1 MNPSVTN
8 SNRRVRTRTH
18 GGVAGCVKKTRKRHA
33 VRKMKVG
40 PSEPLCRGR
49 LQTAV
54 SCFSQKLQVVN
65 VTVKRRDTRSR
76 HVGIR
81 ETNANEPPTTHRNTT
96 RTTSEPELPARAGRS
111 TEATYLLAVRC
122 PVYRGRDSSLGF
134 RTELENLVCDGKGK
148 GTSGSPVRP
157 KVPTR
162 KPGANCFVVAR
173 KRSNSRGAKGAGHPR

>member
-1 MNPSVTN
+1 MS
-8 SNRRVRTRTH
+8 
-18 GGVAGCVKKTRKRHA
+18 GGGAGCVKKTRKRHA

-54 SCFSQKLQVVN
+54 SCFSQKAAVVN
-65 VTVKRRDTRSR
+65 VTVKRRANLEYRNQRGIRSR

-96 RTTSEPELPARAGRS
+96 RTTSEPELPARAGKS

-148 GTSGSPVRP
+148 GTNGSPVRP
-157 KVPTR
+157 KVPMR
-162 KPGANCFVVAR
+162 KPGANCFVVAK
-173 KRSNSRGAKGAGHPR
+173 KRGNSRGAKGAGHPRRD